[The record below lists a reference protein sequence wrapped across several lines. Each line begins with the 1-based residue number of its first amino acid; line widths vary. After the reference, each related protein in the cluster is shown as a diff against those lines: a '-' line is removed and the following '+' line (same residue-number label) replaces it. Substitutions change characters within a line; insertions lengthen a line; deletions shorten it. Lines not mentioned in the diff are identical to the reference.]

1 MSNKFLSL
9 IADEVLKKIILKER
23 NVAIVLPSKRSIQHL
38 KKEIS
43 KKLDNPV
50 FLPKILTIEQF
61 IIEIA
66 NIEVIDNLCSLTAF
80 FKIYSEADDNK
91 KFDEF
96 YDWAQILLNDFNDV
110 DLGCVDSSKIF
121 RSLLEVK
128 QLESWTNEEWSFNN
142 DHLTTEQE
150 NYLTFYSN
158 FKKWYDEFYQ
168 SLISKNKA
176 YKGMAYRIASE
187 KIFNYQIEYE
197 KIWFIGL
204 NALTQSE
211 EKIIDNLKNRD
222 IARVYWDTDKYYF
235 ENIDHEAGDFLRKQ
249 KRKWSDID
257 FKGVSDNLSIEKDEF
272 NVVSCS
278 DSIAQANA
286 VCDLLASIPKNE
298 IVSGETIIVLP
309 DESKL
314 LSVIHHLPKNISELN
329 VTLGYPLKSS
339 QIIDY
344 VISFLKLNSV
354 RSDSESFYYVDLLNI
369 LNNSLTQKII
379 DNKNLMIVINKIN
392 NENLVNI
399 DPKTNIELKTN
410 YKLFTKKFFNVSELV
425 PQIVN
430 LLSELL
436 EIEKNVFQREIFLK
450 VIDVL
455 VQLESLFVGIE
466 ITIESFLHFF
476 SRESSKLSVTFT
488 GNSMSGLQVMGIL
501 ESRVLDFKNVIFID
515 LNEGILPKNQTSTS
529 FLPYDLKIHFGIN
542 YSKRNE
548 AIFAYH
554 FYRILQRARKV
565 SLIYQTK
572 SDSFSFGEKSRFIT
586 QLESEYKSTKI
597 NYLNYESE
605 LFSKENIN
613 EIVNKG
619 CNELINNWLVS
630 GISASSITTYFRCPV
645 SFYCKYILGIKEPT
659 EVEENLNPMTFGNL
673 AHSILEKIYPHKILN
688 VRDFE
693 KINKDIDLLIKAEMF
708 KILGTNDLR
717 GINYANF
724 KMAKELITKMLD
736 YDMSLIKKGA
746 KIEILDT
753 ERKIDFEI
761 NTSQNKIKFFAII
774 DRIDR
779 FEKNLRIIDYKT
791 GKVDQMELNFKYFD
805 NYEEIK
811 NRPKAFQLLFYLF
824 LASNCSEM
832 KNEKIISANISLKE
846 IDDGFKF
853 LLHDQKIFET
863 NDNFQKDFLNLIE
876 TIITEIRTKN
886 YSSCQRESCMYCK
899 HLF

>member
-1 MSNKFLSL
+1 MSNNFLSL
-9 IADEVLKKIILKER
+9 IADEILKKIILKKR

-43 KKLDNPV
+43 KKLGKPI
-50 FLPKILTIEQF
+50 FLPRILTIEQF

-66 NIEVIDNLCSLTAF
+66 NIEVIDNLYALTEF
-80 FKIYSEADDNK
+80 FKIFSESDNNK

-96 YDWAQILLNDFNDV
+96 YDWAQILLNDFSDV

-142 DHLTTEQE
+142 NHLTTEQE
-150 NYLTFYSN
+150 NFLNFYSN
-158 FKKWYDEFYQ
+158 FKKWYDKLNH
-168 SLISKNKA
+168 SLISENKA

-187 KIFNYQIEYE
+187 KIFNYQTEYE

-257 FKGVSDNLSIEKDEF
+257 FKGVSENMSIEKDEF
-272 NVVSCS
+272 NIITCS
-278 DSIAQANA
+278 DSIGQANA
-286 VCDLLASIPKNE
+286 VYDMLARIPKNE

-354 RSDSESFYYVDLLNI
+354 KSDSKSFYYVDLLNI

-379 DNKNLMIVINKIN
+379 DNKNLDTVIKKIN
-392 NENLVNI
+392 NENLVYIDAKTIKESNI
-399 DPKTNIELKTN
+399 NQ
-410 YKLFTKKFFNVSELV
+410 KLFTEKYSNVNELV

-436 EIEKNVFQREIFLK
+436 DMEKNFFQREIFIK

-455 VQLESLFVGIE
+455 VQLQSLFDGIE
-466 ITIESFLHFF
+466 ITVDSFLKLYT
-476 SRESSKLSVTFT
+476 RESSKLSVTFS
-488 GNSMSGLQVMGIL
+488 GNSISGLQIMGIL

-515 LNEGILPKNQTSTS
+515 LNEGILPKNQTSIS
-529 FLPYDLKIHFGIN
+529 FIPYDLKNHFGIN

-572 SDSFSFGEKSRFIT
+572 TDSFSFGEKSRFIT
-586 QLESEYKSTKI
+586 QLESEYRSTQI

-605 LFSKENIN
+605 LFSKENVN
-613 EIVNKG
+613 EIENKG
-619 CNELINNWLVS
+619 CNKLIDNWLIS

-645 SFYCKYILGIKEPT
+645 SFYCKYILGIKEPK

-688 VRDFE
+688 VRDFKKMSE
-693 KINKDIDLLIKAEMF
+693 GIDLLIKDEMF
-708 KILGTNDLR
+708 KILGTKDLR

-724 KMAKELITKMLD
+724 KMARELITKILD
-736 YDMSLIKKGA
+736 YEMSLIKKGA
-746 KIEILDT
+746 KIEIIDT

-761 NTSQNKIKFFAII
+761 STANNQIKFFAII

-791 GKVDQMELNFKYFD
+791 GRVDQKELNFKDFD

-811 NRPKAFQLLFYLF
+811 NKPKAFQLLFYLF
-824 LASNCSEM
+824 LASNCDEIKS
-832 KNEKIISANISLKE
+832 EKIISANISLKE
-846 IDDGFKF
+846 IDEGFKF
-853 LLHDQKIFET
+853 LNNGQEIFET
-863 NDNFQKDFLNLIE
+863 NNNFQKGFLKLIE
-876 TIITEIRTKN
+876 TIISEIRTKN
-886 YSSCQRESCMYCK
+886 YSSCERDSCIYCK
-899 HLF
+899 NLF

>member
-9 IADEVLKKIILKER
+9 IADEVLKKIILKKR

-43 KKLDNPV
+43 KKLDNPI
-50 FLPKILTIEQF
+50 FLPRILTIEQF

-66 NIEVIDNLCSLTAF
+66 NIEVIDNLCTLTEF
-80 FKIYSEADDNK
+80 FKIFSEADDKK

-96 YDWAQILLNDFNDV
+96 YDWAQILLNDFSDV

-121 RSLLEVK
+121 RGLLEVK

-142 DHLTTEQE
+142 DHLTNEQE

-158 FKKWYDEFYQ
+158 FKKWYDELYQ

-187 KIFNYQIEYE
+187 KIFNYQTEYE
-197 KIWFIGL
+197 KIWFVGL

-257 FKGVSDNLSIEKDEF
+257 FKGVSENMSVEKDEF
-272 NVVSCS
+272 NIISCS
-278 DSIAQANA
+278 DSIGQANA
-286 VCDLLASIPKNE
+286 VYDLLARIPKNE
-298 IVSGETIIVLP
+298 IVKGETIIVLP

-344 VISFLKLNSV
+344 VISLLKLNSAK
-354 RSDSESFYYVDLLNI
+354 SDSVSFYYVDLLNI

-379 DNKNLMIVINKIN
+379 DNKKLEKVIKKIN

-399 DPKTNIELKTN
+399 DPKLNTELNTNH
-410 YKLFTKKFFNVSELV
+410 KLFTKKYSNVNDLV
-425 PQIVN
+425 PQIVS

-436 EIEKNVFQREIFLK
+436 EIEKNVFQREIFIK

-455 VQLESLFVGIE
+455 VQLQSLFESIE
-466 ITIESFLHFF
+466 ITIDSFLKLYT
-476 SRESSKLSVTFT
+476 RESSKLSVTFK

-515 LNEGILPKNQTSTS
+515 LNEGILPKNQTSIS
-529 FLPYDLKIHFGIN
+529 FIPYDLKIHFGIN

-586 QLESEYKSTKI
+586 QLESEYKSTHI

-605 LFSKENIN
+605 LSYKENIY
-613 EIVNKG
+613 EIENKG
-619 CNELINNWLVS
+619 CEELIDNWLIS

-645 SFYCKYILGIKEPT
+645 SFYCKYILGIKEPA
-659 EVEENLNPMTFGNL
+659 EVEENINPMTFGNL
-673 AHSILEKIYPHKILN
+673 AHSILEKIYPHKILK
-688 VRDFE
+688 VRDFKKMNE
-693 KINKDIDLLIKAEMF
+693 GIDLLIKDEMF
-708 KILGTNDLR
+708 KILGTRDLR

-736 YDMSLIKKGA
+736 YEMSLIKKGA
-746 KIEILDT
+746 KIEIIDT

-761 NTSQNKIKFFAII
+761 NTANNKIKFFAII

-779 FEKNLRIIDYKT
+779 FEKNLRVIDYKT
-791 GKVDQMELNFKYFD
+791 GRVDYKELNFKYFD

-811 NRPKAFQLLFYLF
+811 NKPKAFQLLFYLF
-824 LASNCSEM
+824 LASNCDEM

-853 LLHDQKIFET
+853 LNKGQEIFET
-863 NDNFQKDFLNLIE
+863 NNNFQKDFLNLIE
-876 TIITEIRTKN
+876 TIIREIRTKD
-886 YSSCQRESCMYCK
+886 YSSCQSDSCIYCK
-899 HLF
+899 NLF

>member
-9 IADEVLKKIILKER
+9 IADEILKKIILKKR
-23 NVAIVLPSKRSIQHL
+23 NVAIVLPSKRSIHHL

-43 KKLDNPV
+43 KKLGKPI
-50 FLPKILTIEQF
+50 FLPRILTIEQF

-66 NIEVIDNLCSLTAF
+66 NIEVIDNLYALTEF
-80 FKIYSEADDNK
+80 FKIFSEADDNK

-96 YDWAQILLNDFNDV
+96 YDWAQILLNDFSDV

-142 DHLTTEQE
+142 NHLTTEQE
-150 NYLTFYSN
+150 NFLNFYSN
-158 FKKWYDEFYQ
+158 FKKWYDKLNQ
-168 SLISKNKA
+168 SLISENKA

-187 KIFNYQIEYE
+187 KIFNYQTEYE

-257 FKGVSDNLSIEKDEF
+257 FKGVSENMSIEKDEF
-272 NVVSCS
+272 NIITCS
-278 DSIAQANA
+278 DSIGQANA
-286 VCDLLASIPKNE
+286 VYDMLARIPKNE

-354 RSDSESFYYVDLLNI
+354 KSDSKSFYYVDLLNI

-379 DNKNLMIVINKIN
+379 DNKNVDTVIKKIN
-392 NENLVNI
+392 DENLVYIDAETIKESNI
-399 DPKTNIELKTN
+399 NQ
-410 YKLFTKKFFNVSELV
+410 KLFTKKYSNVNELV

-436 EIEKNVFQREIFLK
+436 DMEKNVFQREIFIK

-455 VQLESLFVGIE
+455 VQLQSLFDGIE
-466 ITIESFLHFF
+466 ITVDSFLKLYT
-476 SRESSKLSVTFT
+476 RESSKLSVTFT
-488 GNSMSGLQVMGIL
+488 GNSMSGLQIMGIL

-515 LNEGILPKNQTSTS
+515 LNEGILPKNQTSIS
-529 FLPYDLKIHFGIN
+529 FIPYDLKIHFGIN

-572 SDSFSFGEKSRFIT
+572 TDSFSFGEKSRFIT
-586 QLESEYKSTKI
+586 QLESEYRSTQI

-605 LFSKENIN
+605 LFSKENVN
-613 EIVNKG
+613 EIENKG
-619 CNELINNWLVS
+619 CNELIDNWLIS

-645 SFYCKYILGIKEPT
+645 SFYCKYILGIKEPK

-693 KINKDIDLLIKAEMF
+693 KMNEDIDLLIKDEMF
-708 KILGTNDLR
+708 KILGTKDIR

-724 KMAKELITKMLD
+724 KMVKQLITKLLD
-736 YDMSLIKKGA
+736 YEMSLIKKGA
-746 KIEILDT
+746 EIEVIDT

-761 NTSQNKIKFFAII
+761 NTANNKIKFFAII

-791 GKVDQMELNFKYFD
+791 SRVDHKELNFKYFD

-811 NRPKAFQLLFYLF
+811 NKPKAFQLLFYLF
-824 LASNCSEM
+824 LASNCDEM

-846 IDDGFKF
+846 IDDGLKF
-853 LLHDQKIFET
+853 LNKNQEIFET
-863 NDNFQKDFLNLIE
+863 NNNFHKDFLNLIE
-876 TIITEIRTKN
+876 TIIREIRTKN
-886 YSSCQRESCMYCK
+886 YSSCQSDSCMYCK
-899 HLF
+899 NLF

>member
-9 IADEVLKKIILKER
+9 IADEVLKKIILKKR
-23 NVAIVLPSKRSIQHL
+23 NVAIILPSKRSIQHL

-43 KKLDNPV
+43 KKLGKPI
-50 FLPKILTIEQF
+50 FLPRILTIEQF

-66 NIEVIDNLCSLTAF
+66 NIEVIDNLYALTEF
-80 FKIYSEADDNK
+80 FKIFSEDDDNK

-96 YDWAQILLNDFNDV
+96 YDWAQILLNDFSDV

-142 DHLTTEQE
+142 NHLTTEQE
-150 NYLTFYSN
+150 NFLNFYSN
-158 FKKWYDEFYQ
+158 FKKWYDKLKQ

-187 KIFNYQIEYE
+187 KIFNYQTEYE

-211 EKIIDNLKNRD
+211 EKIIDNLKNKD

-257 FKGVSDNLSIEKDEF
+257 FKGVSENMSIEKDEF
-272 NVVSCS
+272 NIITCS
-278 DSIAQANA
+278 DSIGQANA
-286 VCDLLASIPKNE
+286 VYDMLARIPKNE

-354 RSDSESFYYVDLLNI
+354 KSDSKSFYYVDLLNI

-379 DNKNLMIVINKIN
+379 DNKNVDTVIKKIN
-392 NENLVNI
+392 NENLVYIDAKTIKESNI
-399 DPKTNIELKTN
+399 NQ
-410 YKLFTKKFFNVSELV
+410 KLFAKKYSNVNELV

-436 EIEKNVFQREIFLK
+436 DMEKNFFQREIFIK

-455 VQLESLFVGIE
+455 VQLQSLFDGIE
-466 ITIESFLHFF
+466 ITVDSFLKLYT
-476 SRESSKLSVTFT
+476 RESSKLSVTFT
-488 GNSMSGLQVMGIL
+488 GNSISGLQIMGIL

-515 LNEGILPKNQTSTS
+515 LNEGILPKNQTSIS
-529 FLPYDLKIHFGIN
+529 FIPYDLKNHFGIN

-572 SDSFSFGEKSRFIT
+572 ADSFSFGEKSRFIT
-586 QLESEYKSTKI
+586 QLESEYRSTQI
-597 NYLNYESE
+597 SYLNYESE
-605 LFSKENIN
+605 LFSKENAN
-613 EIVNKG
+613 EIENKG
-619 CNELINNWLVS
+619 CNKLIDNWLIS

-645 SFYCKYILGIKEPT
+645 SFYCKYILGIKEPK

-688 VRDFE
+688 FRDFKKMNE
-693 KINKDIDLLIKAEMF
+693 GIDSLIKDEMF
-708 KILGTNDLR
+708 KILGTKDLR

-724 KMAKELITKMLD
+724 KMARELITKMFD
-736 YDMSLIKKGA
+736 YEMSLIKKGA
-746 KIEILDT
+746 KIEIIDT

-761 NTSQNKIKFFAII
+761 STANNQIKFFAII

-791 GKVDQMELNFKYFD
+791 GRVDKKELNFKDFD

-811 NRPKAFQLLFYLF
+811 NKPKAFQLLFYLF
-824 LASNCSEM
+824 LASNCDEM

-846 IDDGFKF
+846 IDDGLKF
-853 LLHDQKIFET
+853 LNKNQEIFET
-863 NDNFQKDFLNLIE
+863 NNNFHKDFLNLIE
-876 TIITEIRTKN
+876 TIIREIRTKN
-886 YSSCQRESCMYCK
+886 YSSCQSDSCMYCK
-899 HLF
+899 NLF